1 MKSVNKNLLLI
12 AIFIATV
19 LGLFINKLTT
29 PRTLSDDELL
39 VNGLFLFDE
48 PKLISDF
55 EFISS
60 NKKIFSKSD
69 LMGKWT
75 LMYFGFT
82 KCPDECPTTMYQLSK
97 LIKVLRDKEYKL
109 DDKQWIL
116 VSIDPERDTPEMI
129 DNYAKGFDKDFI
141 GVSNL
146 EGFQQNRKNF
156 PVEKKNRKE
165 LRELHELESKLNR
178 LISILDNNLGNE
190 IKLPEDIIFN
200 IRDKLN
206 IIKQE
211 LNKLDKQKILYY
223 IQYIK
228 NTFHL

>member
-1 MKSVNKNLLLI
+1 MKSINKNLLLI

-141 GVSNL
+141 GVSN
-146 EGFQQNRKNF
+146 NRPMLLSLATQLSVNNVM
-156 PVEKKNRKE
+156 PSSSN
-165 LRELHELESKLNR
+165 HMDHSH
-178 LISILDNNLGNE
+178 LDNHVN
-190 IKLPEDIIFN
+190 
-200 IRDKLN
+200 N
-206 IIKQE
+206 II
-211 LNKLDKQKILYY
+211 LLDPNGDFAGIFRPPFDVSRLSLTYQSVT
-223 IQYIK
+223 
-228 NTFHL
+228 N

>member
-1 MKSVNKNLLLI
+1 MKSINKNLLLI
-12 AIFIATV
+12 AIFMVTV

-48 PKLISDF
+48 PKQISDF
-55 EFISS
+55 EFLSS

-141 GVSNL
+141 GVSN
-146 EGFQQNRKNF
+146 NRSMLLSLATQLSVNNVM
-156 PVEKKNRKE
+156 PSSSN
-165 LRELHELESKLNR
+165 HMDHSH
-178 LISILDNNLGNE
+178 LDNHVN
-190 IKLPEDIIFN
+190 
-200 IRDKLN
+200 N
-206 IIKQE
+206 II
-211 LNKLDKQKILYY
+211 LLDPNGDFAGIFRPPFDVSRLSLTYQSVT
-223 IQYIK
+223 
-228 NTFHL
+228 N